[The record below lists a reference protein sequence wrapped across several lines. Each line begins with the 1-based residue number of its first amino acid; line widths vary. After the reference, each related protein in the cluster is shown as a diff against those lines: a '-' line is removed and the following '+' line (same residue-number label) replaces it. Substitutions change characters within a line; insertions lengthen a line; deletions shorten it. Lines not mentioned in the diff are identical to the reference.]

1 MTKQTAKE
9 TLKESIRLLEI
20 RQAEEGEQLKEQFK
34 ITYESLKLVNLVKS
48 SLKEL
53 TDSVE
58 IKNNLFESIVS
69 VFTGYITKKLMISS
83 NGNVFKKILGL
94 VVQLGVTNLVAKNA
108 EIIRIYITEFIDRFL
123 HPQEKVSET
132 EAAPTSTPNL

>member
-1 MTKQTAKE
+1 MANQTAVE
-9 TLKESIRLLEI
+9 SLKESIRLLEI
-20 RQAEEGEQLKEQFK
+20 QQAEEGKILKEQFK

-69 VFTGYITKKLMISS
+69 IVTGYLTKKLMISS
-83 NGNVFKKILGL
+83 NSNPFKKILGAL
-94 VVQLGVTNLVAKNA
+94 IQLGVTNLVAKNA
-108 EIIRIYITEFIDRFL
+108 ETIRFYITEFIDRFL
-123 HPQEKVSET
+123 HPKEEVPET
-132 EAAPTSTPNL
+132 EV

>member
-20 RQAEEGEQLKEQFK
+20 RQTEEGEQLKEQFK

-94 VVQLGVTNLVAKNA
+94 VVQLGVTNLVDKK
-108 EIIRIYITEFIDRFL
+108 R
-123 HPQEKVSET
+123 
-132 EAAPTSTPNL
+132 